1 MSASTP
7 SLCRPQPRLYVG
19 LNPVF
24 MSASTHLYVGLN
36 PVFMSASTHL
46 YVGLNPSMYIQVM
59 PRYLD
64 ASTYTIAPLCI
75 VQFMPIYLDASTYT
89 IASPSNMIPRSFTSS
104 ANLSL
109 GIFVFFLFT
118 FNPNCAEIRRA
129 SSVILSCIYRW
140 LRDNSARSS
149 ATSRSELCQD
159 RILHSIPVPFV
170 SVFTN
175 RYGPQCCNLLN
186 T

>member
-1 MSASTP
+1 MFLKNVESSSPMLCCWSSSLCRPQPRLYVGLNPVFISASTP

-19 LNPVF
+19 HNPVF
-24 MSASTHLYVGLN
+24 MSASTPSLCQPQPLYI
-36 PVFMSASTHL
+36 
-46 YVGLNPSMYIQVM
+46 YIQVM

-64 ASTYTIAPLCI
+64 ASTYTIA
-75 VQFMPIYLDASTYT
+75 
-89 IASPSNMIPRSFTSS
+89 SPSNMIARSFTSS

-129 SSVILSCIYRW
+129 SSVVLSCIYRW

-149 ATSRSELCQD
+149 ATSRSE
-159 RILHSIPVPFV
+159 
-170 SVFTN
+170 
-175 RYGPQCCNLLN
+175 
-186 T
+186 